1 MPMRPIVLP
10 SLSDFVVQQYATNRS
25 FESRNIKTS
34 SMLLFCASTCDL
46 ISVSVFGE
54 YPKCVRNDSFYIV
67 LRIESYSQN
76 CKKSTTSAA
85 LGYPDQ
91 AGIQRDRW
99 PVLASLSFC
108 CVFYFRITLYV
119 NFIALWLNEWLVAT
133 GIPLQSV
140 VLKRSVSARR
150 RRKFWAFTGCSGTI
164 PPCQNTNPERF
175 YQGNPKKISQNLV
188 FFAKR
193 PPLFR
198 DLD

>member
-1 MPMRPIVLP
+1 MYTKFRRLRRADSLHFRPFECFHTIG
-10 SLSDFVVQQYATNRS
+10 S
-25 FESRNIKTS
+25 FLD
-34 SMLLFCASTCDL
+34 LLDCITRRTGTHQCRDL
-46 ISVSVFGE
+46 ISVRESVG
-54 YPKCVRNDSFYIV
+54 NDSV

-108 CVFYFRITLYV
+108 CVFYFRMTLYV
-119 NFIALWLNEWLVAT
+119 DFIALWLNEWLVVT

-188 FFAKR
+188 FF
-193 PPLFR
+193 
-198 DLD
+198 